1 VSRAGCLLLEDL
13 ELGDEILL
21 VRPDGTLA
29 LSQVTAIAP
38 ARADAEISAWRLLTP
53 IGDIVLTGGSRVM
66 TREGPLSA
74 SQIAGRL
81 DRGLAVRLEVLS
93 PVDLP
98 VGRGA
103 TIPEREVYRACLASL
118 AQPVIQLPGELARER
133 SLDDRIQALLK
144 EASLRFRRIE
154 DERWLAYAFESAR
167 PRPEAGRSRHEAQV
181 QALLLA
187 TAWIDGEAPVSRTR
201 LEDQRAR
208 RRLLAALATQG
219 RGFEVR
225 WLPSYYPVEARVRVD
240 DDVVRR
246 PFVPV
251 HALLPESD
259 QPVRVETSG
268 GGHLVLD
275 LAVVTA
281 ANR

>member
-1 VSRAGCLLLEDL
+1 LLLEDL

-29 LSQVTAIAP
+29 LSQVTAIAST
-38 ARADAEISAWRLLTP
+38 RADAETRAWRLLTA

-93 PVDLP
+93 PIDLP

-118 AQPVIQLPGELARER
+118 ARPVIQLPSELARER
-133 SLDDRIQALLK
+133 ALDDRIQALLK

-154 DERWLAYAFESAR
+154 DERWLAYALESVR
-167 PRPEAGRSRHEAQV
+167 PRPKAGRSRHEAQV

-187 TAWIDGEAPVSRTR
+187 TAWIDGESPVSRTPLDDR
-201 LEDQRAR
+201 RAR

-219 RGFEVR
+219 RGFEVK

-251 HALLPESD
+251 HTLLLESD